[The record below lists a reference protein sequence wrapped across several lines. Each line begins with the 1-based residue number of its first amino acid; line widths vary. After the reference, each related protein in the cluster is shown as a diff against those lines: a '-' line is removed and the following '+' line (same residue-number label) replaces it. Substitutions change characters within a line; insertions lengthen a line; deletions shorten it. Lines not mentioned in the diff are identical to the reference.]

1 MRILRHVL
9 AGLCLAF
16 AAVVAS
22 AADPVNVN
30 AADRE
35 ALQSLNGVGPATA
48 EAIIEEREA
57 NGPFTRVEELVR
69 VNGIGETTME
79 RLREAVTVE

>member
-1 MRILRHVL
+1 MRILCHLL

-16 AAVVAS
+16 ASSVAF

-30 AADRE
+30 AADAE

-57 NGPFTRVEELVR
+57 NGPFASVEELVR
-69 VNGIGETTME
+69 VDGIGETTME

>member
-9 AGLCLAF
+9 AGLCLALASV
-16 AAVVAS
+16 AAH
-22 AADPVNVN
+22 AAEPVNVN
-30 AADRE
+30 AAGAE
-35 ALQSLNGVGPATA
+35 ALQTLNGVGPATA

-57 NGPFTRVEELVR
+57 NGPFASVEELVR

-79 RLREAVTVE
+79 RLRDAVTVE